1 MNGLIERRPHTR
13 LNQVQFIALG
23 FFLIIMLGTFML
35 MLPISSRSGE
45 WTSFMDALFTA
56 TSTTCVTGLIVVD
69 TFTHWSLFGQLV
81 IITLIQIGGLG
92 FLTIAVGFAMVFRRR
107 IGLRQRDLLKESVN
121 AMEIGGIVKLT
132 KKIIAGTI
140 IIEGIGAVILTI
152 RFMPEHGILEGIY
165 YGVFHS
171 ISAFCNAGFDLM
183 GYQTPY
189 NSLCAYVND
198 PVVNLTVSAL
208 IILGGL
214 GFVVWDELSVKKFH
228 WKQYTL
234 HTKLVLSCTIFLLI
248 AGTVLMLLFEYNN
261 TVAEMNL
268 GEKILASFFGSVTA
282 RTAGFNTVDTAAL
295 DSSSKLLTMILMFIG
310 GSPGST
316 AGGAKTTTVMIMFI
330 YIVSSLKN
338 ESGSNVF
345 HRRINSE
352 IIKKAAMVIGL
363 NLGLALCSG
372 MIILAT
378 SDLPMEDV
386 LFETISAISTVGMT
400 TGITRDLNTIG
411 RVLIA
416 FLMYCGRIGSMT
428 FALSLMKKENGQL
441 LKMPEEKISIG

>member
-282 RTAGFNTVDTAAL
+282 ITAGFNTVDTAAL

-316 AGGAKTTTVMIMFI
+316 AGGAKTTTVMVMFI

-345 HRRINSE
+345 HRRINSD

>member
-1 MNGLIERRPHTR
+1 
-13 LNQVQFIALG
+13 
-23 FFLIIMLGTFML
+23 
-35 MLPISSRSGE
+35 
-45 WTSFMDALFTA
+45 
-56 TSTTCVTGLIVVD
+56 
-69 TFTHWSLFGQLV
+69 
-81 IITLIQIGGLG
+81 
-92 FLTIAVGFAMVFRRR
+92 
-107 IGLRQRDLLKESVN
+107 
-121 AMEIGGIVKLT
+121 
-132 KKIIAGTI
+132 
-140 IIEGIGAVILTI
+140 
-152 RFMPEHGILEGIY
+152 
-165 YGVFHS
+165 
-171 ISAFCNAGFDLM
+171 
-183 GYQTPY
+183 
-189 NSLCAYVND
+189 
-198 PVVNLTVSAL
+198 
-208 IILGGL
+208 
-214 GFVVWDELSVKKFH
+214 
-228 WKQYTL
+228 
-234 HTKLVLSCTIFLLI
+234 
-248 AGTVLMLLFEYNN
+248 MLLFEYNN

-316 AGGAKTTTVMIMFI
+316 AGGAKTTTVMVMFI

-345 HRRINSE
+345 HRRINSD

>member
-316 AGGAKTTTVMIMFI
+316 AGGAKTTTVMVMFI

>member
-1 MNGLIERRPHTR
+1 MNGLIERFPNRR

-35 MLPISSRSGE
+35 MLPISSKTGE
-45 WTSFMDALFTA
+45 WTSFSDALVTA

-69 TFTHWSLFGQLV
+69 TFTHWSLLGQLV

-92 FLTIAVGFAMVFRRR
+92 FLTIAVGFAMMFRRR
-107 IGLRQRDLLKESVN
+107 IGLRERDLLKESVN
-121 AMEIGGIVKLT
+121 AMEIGGIVKLAR
-132 KKIIAGTI
+132 KIIKRTV
-140 IIEGIGAVILTI
+140 IIEGVGAIILSI
-152 RFMPEHGILEGIY
+152 RFLPEHGVLEGIY

-189 NSLCAYVND
+189 NSLCAYVKD
-198 PVVNLTVSAL
+198 PVVNLTISAL

-214 GFVVWDELSVKKFH
+214 GFVVWDELIAKKFH
-228 WKQYTL
+228 WKGYTL
-234 HTKLVLSCTIFLLI
+234 HTKLVISCTAFLLV
-248 AGTVLMLLFEYNN
+248 AGTVLLFMFEYDN
-261 TVAEMNL
+261 TLEGMNF
-268 GEKILASFFGSVTA
+268 GEKIMASFFGAVTA
-282 RTAGFNTVDTAAL
+282 RTAGFNTVDTGAL

-316 AGGAKTTTVMIMFI
+316 AGGVKTTTIMVMFI
-330 YIVSSLKN
+330 YIISSLRN
-338 ESGSNVF
+338 NSGSNIF
-345 HRRINSE
+345 HRRISSE

-363 NLGLALCSG
+363 NLCLALVSAV
-372 MIILAT
+372 IILAT

-386 LFETISAISTVGMT
+386 LFEVVSAIGTAGMT
-400 TGITRDLNTIG
+400 TGITRDLNTVG
-411 RVLIA
+411 RILIV

-428 FALSLMKKENGQL
+428 FALSLLKKENGQL
-441 LKMPEEKISIG
+441 LRLPEEKINIG